1 MNDERIGDLANV
13 DSILANWFV
22 ILSAV
27 SLTSIDFGLKTV
39 LEYYIVLSP
48 ISIAEVGNI

>member
-1 MNDERIGDLANV
+1 MNDERSGDLANV
-13 DSILANWFV
+13 DSILANCFV
-22 ILSAV
+22 ILSAA
-27 SLTSIDFGLKTV
+27 SLSSIDFGLKTV